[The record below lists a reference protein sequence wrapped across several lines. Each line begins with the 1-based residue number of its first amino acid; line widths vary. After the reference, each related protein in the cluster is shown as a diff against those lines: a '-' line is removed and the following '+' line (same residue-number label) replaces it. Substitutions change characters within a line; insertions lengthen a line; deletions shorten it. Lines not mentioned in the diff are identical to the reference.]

1 MRLVVSTFLTLD
13 GVMQA
18 PGGPDEDRDDGFD
31 LGGWSFPYFDED
43 MGQTVGASL
52 DAASGLILGRRT
64 YEIFAA
70 HWPHVSEEHEDGAVA
85 RTLNA
90 LPKYVASTTLHDPAW
105 ANTTVL
111 SDVAAGVRDLKAG
124 GEGELNVQ
132 GSSNLLQTLQREGL
146 VDEYRLWACPV
157 VLGRGKRLFASGST
171 HRALE
176 LLETRANSKGAV
188 YSVYRTAGPPETGS
202 CAAPELG

>member
-43 MGQTVGASL
+43 MGQTVEASL
-52 DAASGLILGRRT
+52 DAASGLLLGRRT
-64 YEIFAA
+64 YEIFAG

-90 LPKYVASTTLHDPAW
+90 LPKYVASTTLQDPDW

-111 SDVAAGVRDLKAG
+111 SDVGRGVRELKAG

-157 VLGRGKRLFASGST
+157 VLGRGKRLFASGSPP
-171 HRALE
+171 RALE
-176 LLETRANSKGAV
+176 LVETRANSKGAV
-188 YSVYRTAGPPETGS
+188 YSVYRTAGPPTTGS
-202 CAAPELG
+202 FAAPDLG

>member
-43 MGQTVGASL
+43 MGQTVEASL
-52 DAASGLILGRRT
+52 DAASGLLLGRRT

-70 HWPHVSEEHEDGAVA
+70 HWPHVREEHEDGAVA

-90 LPKYVASTTLHDPAW
+90 LPKYVASTTLQDPDW

-111 SDVAAGVRDLKAG
+111 TDVGRGVRELKAG

-157 VLGRGKRLFASGST
+157 VLGRGKRLFASGSPP
-171 HRALE
+171 RAFE
-176 LLETRANSKGAV
+176 LVETRANSKGAV
-188 YSVYRTAGPPETGS
+188 YSVYRTAGPPATGS
-202 CAAPELG
+202 FAAPDLG

>member
-18 PGGPDEDRDDGFD
+18 PGGPEEDRDDGFD

-43 MGQTVGASL
+43 MGQSVGASL
-52 DAASGLILGRRT
+52 DAASGLLLGRRT
-64 YEIFAA
+64 YELFAA

-90 LPKYVASTTLHDPAW
+90 LPKYVASTTLRDPAW

-111 SDVAAGVRDLKAG
+111 SDVGRGVRELKAG

-132 GSSNLLQTLQREGL
+132 GSSNLLQTLQREDL
-146 VDEYRLWACPV
+146 VDEYRIWTCPV
-157 VLGRGKRLFASGST
+157 VLGRGKRLFGSGSPPC
-171 HRALE
+171 ALE
-176 LLETRANSKGAV
+176 LVETRANSKGAV
-188 YSVYRTAGPPETGS
+188 YSVYRTAGPPVTGS
-202 CAAPELG
+202 FAAPDLG

>member
-52 DAASGLILGRRT
+52 DAASGLLLGRRT

-90 LPKYVASTTLHDPAW
+90 LPKYVASTTVHDPSW

-111 SDVAAGVRDLKAG
+111 SDVATGVRALKVG

-132 GSSNLLQTLQREGL
+132 GSSNLLQTLQREDL
-146 VDEYRLWACPV
+146 VDEYRLWTCPV
-157 VLGRGKRLFASGST
+157 VLGAGKRLFGSGSPPC
-171 HRALE
+171 ALE
-176 LLETRANSKGAV
+176 LVETRANSKGAV
-188 YSVYRTAGPPETGS
+188 YAVYRTAGPPATGS
-202 CAAPELG
+202 FAAPDLG

>member
-52 DAASGLILGRRT
+52 DAASGLLLGRRT
-64 YEIFAA
+64 YEIFAP

-90 LPKYVASTTLHDPAW
+90 LPKYVASTTVHDPSW

-111 SDVAAGVRDLKAG
+111 SDVATGVRALKVG

-157 VLGRGKRLFASGST
+157 VLGRGKRLFASGS
-171 HRALE
+171 RPCALE
-176 LLETRANSKGAV
+176 LVETRVLRRARSWLRRRRREG
-188 YSVYRTAGPPETGS
+188 RRGRGEDR
-202 CAAPELG
+202 